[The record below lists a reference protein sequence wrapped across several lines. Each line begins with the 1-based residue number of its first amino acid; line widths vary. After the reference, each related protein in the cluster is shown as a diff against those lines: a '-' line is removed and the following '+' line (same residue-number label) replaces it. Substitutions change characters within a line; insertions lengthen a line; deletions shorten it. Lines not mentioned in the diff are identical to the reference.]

1 MYKIFA
7 LILAVLV
14 AACSAA
20 PAPVFTSAPT
30 PPPVETTVTPTL
42 SEPAETVPTLLP
54 VDLGRIEG
62 ATPADVQNYLGAPSL
77 VRRDGPVQ
85 AMIFETSSCV
95 FEVIFYEPSNGD
107 HFRAEHIDARSR
119 SGNPADVEAC
129 VRTLLST
136 P

>member
-42 SEPAETVPTLLP
+42 SEPAETVPTLL
-54 VDLGRIEG
+54 
-62 ATPADVQNYLGAPSL
+62 
-77 VRRDGPVQ
+77 PVQ